1 MHPSMSDKS
10 TIRPESGD
18 DTSAIH
24 ALHAAAFGEESNVSK
39 LVAGLRAHEGAYP
52 TISLVAELEAGAPIG
67 HAMLSHAWVDAS
79 NHLVD
84 VMVLSPLGV
93 HPRAQKKGVGT
104 ALINAALKA
113 ADELLVPLVFLEG
126 NPSYY
131 GPRGFEN
138 AISLSFRR
146 PSLRIPENAFQVA
159 RLKSFDQSMTGT
171 FVYRDVHWR
180 HGVGLYRR
188 Y

>member
-1 MHPSMSDKS
+1 MSDEC
-10 TIRPESGD
+10 TIRPESGAD
-18 DTSAIH
+18 ASAIH
-24 ALHAAAFGEESNVSK
+24 ALHVAAFGEESTVPK
-39 LVAGLRAHEGAYP
+39 LVADLRTHEGAYP
-52 TISLVAELEAGAPIG
+52 TISLAAELEAGVPIG

-79 NHLVD
+79 DRLVD

-126 NPSYY
+126 NPGYY

-138 AISLSFRR
+138 AMSLSFRR
-146 PSLRIPENAFQVA
+146 PSLRMPGNAFQVA
-159 RLKSFDQSMTGT
+159 RLKSFEQSMKGT
-171 FVYRDVHWR
+171 LVYRDVHWR

-188 Y
+188 H